1 MRSHTVSRADGP
13 DLHAVETGPA
23 DAPPVLF
30 VHGYSQHHLSWAE
43 QFDGDLA
50 DDHRLVAMD
59 LRGHGD
65 SEVAPDGYG
74 DSAAWAGDVAAVVDA
89 LDLDGVTLVGWSYGS
104 LVALDYLAEVGTDR
118 VAAVALVGV
127 VLGIGTERTT
137 GWLGEEYVDLFP
149 AITSKDAETSVDAL
163 GRLVDLCVRG
173 DLPER
178 DRFRMLGYS
187 AVVPPRVRD
196 AMRDRSV
203 SHVDRL
209 GDVDVPVL
217 LSHGAH
223 DAVVSPAAAA
233 FAADRLP
240 EATLSTYDDC
250 GHSPFYE
257 ASERFDAELRAL
269 VASTGDVGTGP

>member
-1 MRSHTVSRADGP
+1 MQSHTVSRADGP
-13 DLHAVETGPA
+13 ALHAVETGPR
-23 DAPPVLF
+23 DGPPVLF
-30 VHGYSQHHLSWAE
+30 VHGYSQHHLTWLE
-43 QFDGDLA
+43 QFDGGLA
-50 DDHRLVAMD
+50 TDHRLVAMD

-65 SEVAPDGYG
+65 SETPPGGYD

-104 LVALDYLAEVGTDR
+104 LVVLDYLAEFGTDR
-118 VAAVALVGV
+118 VAAAALVGV
-127 VLGIGTERTT
+127 VLGIGTERTN
-137 GWLGEEYVDLFP
+137 GWLGEGYVDLFP
-149 AITSKDAETSVDAL
+149 EITSTDAETSVEAL

-173 DLPER
+173 DLAR
-178 DRFRMLGYS
+178 TDRFRMLGYS

-196 AMRDRSV
+196 AMRDRTV

-217 LSHGAH
+217 LAHGAH
-223 DAVVSPAAAA
+223 DAVVAPAAAA

-240 EATLSTYDDC
+240 DATLSTYDDC

-257 ASERFDAELRAL
+257 APDRFDAELRAL
-269 VASTGDVGTGP
+269 VDGARSTGGGD